1 MNAIIP
7 ELAALSQGHPVEEVM
22 EELTDRVEFEVL
34 NDLGVD
40 KKTRLTE
47 HGVNQFNAS
56 LAGRYEAI
64 IEAMMLS
71 IKHLNQKQ

>member
-7 ELAALSQGHPVEEVM
+7 ELASLSEGQSVEEVM

-34 NDLGVD
+34 NDFGVD

-47 HGVNQFNAS
+47 NGVNQFNAS